1 LPLARGRFIT
11 LEGGEGAG
19 KSTQTRRLQERLQSA
34 GHEVV
39 VTREPGGSEGAEEV
53 RNLLVSGSV
62 DRWDAVSEAML
73 HFVARRD
80 HLLRLIEPALAKGI
94 WVISDRFTDSTIAYQ
109 GYGQGGDLTVLDA
122 VRRIAIG
129 DFDPDMTLL
138 LDLAPE
144 DGLARAASR
153 DNEASRYDRMG
164 LAMHER
170 LRAGF
175 LALAAAQPE
184 RIAVVDA
191 SSAEDDVADRIWA
204 LVRERYGLSGST

>member
-1 LPLARGRFIT
+1 L
-11 LEGGEGAG
+11 
-19 KSTQTRRLQERLQSA
+19 KSDGLD
-34 GHEVV
+34 VV

-80 HLLRLIEPALAKGI
+80 HLLRLIEPALAKGM

-109 GYGQGGDLTVLDA
+109 GYGQGGDLKVLDA

-129 DFDPDMTLL
+129 DFAPDMTLL

-144 DGLARAASR
+144 GGLARAASR
-153 DNEASRYDRMG
+153 DNETSRYDRMG

-170 LRAGF
+170 LRVGF
-175 LALAAAQPE
+175 LALAAAEPE

-191 SSAEDDVADRIWA
+191 SSAEDDVADRIWS
-204 LVRERYGLSGST
+204 LVRERYFLSGST

>member
-1 LPLARGRFIT
+1 LARGRFIT

-19 KSTQTRRLQERLQSA
+19 KSTQTRRLQERLKSD
-34 GHEVV
+34 GLDVV

-80 HLLRLIEPALAKGI
+80 HLLRLIEPALAKGM

-109 GYGQGGDLTVLDA
+109 GYGQGGDLKVLDA

-129 DFDPDMTLL
+129 DFAPDMTLL

-144 DGLARAASR
+144 GGLARAASR
-153 DNEASRYDRMG
+153 DNETSRYDRMG

-170 LRAGF
+170 LRVGF
-175 LALAAAQPE
+175 LALAAAEPE

-191 SSAEDDVADRIWA
+191 SSAEDDVADRIWS
-204 LVRERYGLSGST
+204 LVRERYFLSGST

>member
-1 LPLARGRFIT
+1 MARGRFIT

-19 KSTQTRRLQERLQSA
+19 KSTQTRRLQERLKSD
-34 GHEVV
+34 GLEVV

-80 HLLRLIEPALAKGI
+80 HLLRLIEPALAKGT

-109 GYGQGGDLTVLDA
+109 GYGQGGDLKVLDA

-129 DFDPDMTLL
+129 DFAPDMTLL
-138 LDLAPE
+138 LDLVPK

-153 DNEASRYDRMG
+153 DNETSRYDRMG

-175 LALAAAQPE
+175 LALAAVEPE

-191 SSAEDDVADRIWA
+191 STAEDDVADRIWS
-204 LVRERYGLSGST
+204 LVRERYFLGGSS

>member
-1 LPLARGRFIT
+1 MARGRFIT

-19 KSTQTRRLQERLQSA
+19 KSTQTRRLQERLKSD
-34 GHEVV
+34 GLDVV

-80 HLLRLIEPALAKGI
+80 HLLRLIEPALAKGM

-109 GYGQGGDLTVLDA
+109 GYGQGGDLKVLDA

-129 DFDPDMTLL
+129 DFAPDMTLL

-144 DGLARAASR
+144 GGLARAASR
-153 DNEASRYDRMG
+153 DNETSRYDRMG

-170 LRAGF
+170 LRVGF
-175 LALAAAQPE
+175 LALAAAEPE

-191 SSAEDDVADRIWA
+191 SSAEDDVADRIWS
-204 LVRERYGLSGST
+204 LVRERYFLSGST

>member
-1 LPLARGRFIT
+1 MARGRFIT

-19 KSTQTRRLQERLQSA
+19 KSTQTRRLQQRLQSA

-53 RNLLVSGSV
+53 RNLLVSGAI

-109 GYGQGGDLTVLDA
+109 GHGQGGDLKVLEA

-129 DFDPDMTLL
+129 DFAPDMTVL

-153 DNEASRYDRMG
+153 DNETSRYDRMG

-175 LALAAAQPE
+175 LALAAAEPE
-184 RIAVVDA
+184 RIAIVDA
-191 SSAEDDVADRIWA
+191 SSAEDDVADRIWS
-204 LVRERYGLSGST
+204 LVRERYFLSGST

>member
-1 LPLARGRFIT
+1 MPLARGRFIT

-144 DGLARAASR
+144 DLEVATMYSR
-153 DNEASRYDRMG
+153 GGRGAPAY
-164 LAMHER
+164 
-170 LRAGF
+170 
-175 LALAAAQPE
+175 AAAP
-184 RIAVVDA
+184 RVTDKV
-191 SSAEDDVADRIWA
+191 
-204 LVRERYGLSGST
+204 

>member
-1 LPLARGRFIT
+1 MARGRFIT

-34 GHEVV
+34 GLEVV

-53 RNLLVSGSV
+53 RTLLVSGAV

-80 HLLRLIEPALAKGI
+80 HMLRLIEPALAKGE
-94 WVISDRFTDSTIAYQ
+94 WVISDRFTDSTLAYQ
-109 GYGQGGDLTVLDA
+109 GYGQGGDLKVLDA

-129 DFDPDMTLL
+129 DFEPDMTLL
-138 LDLAPE
+138 LDLASE
-144 DGLARAASR
+144 DGLARAAGR
-153 DNEASRYDRMG
+153 DDETSRYDRMG

-175 LALAAAQPE
+175 LTLAAAEPE

-191 SSAEDDVADRIWA
+191 SGAEDEVADRIWA
-204 LVRERYGLSGST
+204 LVRERYSLSGLI